1 MPKEY
6 ILKRPVLDQNRL
18 QKYAKKIL
26 DESSDDRQLAL
37 DAYRYFKDMV
47 DENPIPSNT
56 MTTAIYYVNTCD
68 GFTEFEDGTKTEAV
82 ANRLVKFPAN
92 LKHRG
97 VSQLD
102 NRFKCVINFN
112 FFEKQ

>member
-26 DESSDDRQLAL
+26 DESSEDRQLAL

-47 DENPIPSNT
+47 DENPQDSVAKQQMADCLKLAQSSKTSALKVMDLLIKFES
-56 MTTAIYYVNTCD
+56 VNTKNEPTSSASL
-68 GFTEFEDGTKTEAV
+68 FNRIEEL
-82 ANRLVKFPAN
+82 AN
-92 LKHRG
+92 
-97 VSQLD
+97 
-102 NRFKCVINFN
+102 
-112 FFEKQ
+112 EE